1 MISELNVKVGGSNKF
16 MKFYGLLLKTEDLYD
31 EINNIL
37 DLLKEK
43 PDFGNRIR
51 KQLWPKC
58 YVDAFDVKN
67 LFRLELSKGKRIIYS
82 VYSVSGVHYCNILE
96 IFLNHKEYEK
106 RFGY

>member
-1 MISELNVKVGGSNKF
+1 MNVTVGGSKKF
-16 MKFYGLLLKTEDLYD
+16 MKFYSLLLKTEALYD
-31 EINNIL
+31 EINDIL

-43 PDFGNRIR
+43 PDFGNRIKK

-82 VYSVSGVHYCNILE
+82 VYSVSDVRYCNVLE